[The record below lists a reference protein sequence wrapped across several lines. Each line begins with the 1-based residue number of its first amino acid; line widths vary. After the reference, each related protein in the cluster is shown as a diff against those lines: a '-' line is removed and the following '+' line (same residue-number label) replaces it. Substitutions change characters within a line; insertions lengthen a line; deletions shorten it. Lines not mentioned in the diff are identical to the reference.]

1 MKDVFN
7 KVRTLPKKFWLSDME
22 AVVVIMSMLIF
33 IGTIT
38 ISSAS
43 LITAYED
50 FDTPYFFL
58 VRHVAFLAFS
68 SVLFI
73 LIARFFNYRHLQ
85 NLGVPMLAVTIIL
98 LILVLVA
105 GIDVNGARRWLPLG
119 FMQFQPSE
127 FAKFAMIIA
136 TASYLGRRLDKNLPV
151 SLNPLKIRLPIFC
164 GIIAYLVEKQPDMGT
179 AMVIV
184 AVPAFM
190 YIVAGLDKRFV
201 ALLLFVLSVIAGL
214 VATFQPYRL
223 ARLEVWYDPWS
234 DPKDAGYQ
242 IVQSILAIGSG
253 QFSGMGLGQ
262 GFSKYSYLPESHT
275 DFAFAVYCQETGFI
289 GVVLI
294 TVLILALAFYCTRIA
309 ARANDGFGK
318 MLAVGLTMLV
328 IGQAV
333 GNMAMVIGLLPVI
346 GVPMPFISYGGTSL
360 LMNMMSIALIISIGR
375 KSSAQ
380 NKTPAP
386 PPPQDLRPYTA
397 KNGKVT
403 HLYRVK

>member
-1 MKDVFN
+1 MKDVLN

-22 AVVVIMSMLIF
+22 AATVIMSMLIL

-58 VRHVAFLAFS
+58 IRHVAFLAFS
-68 SVLFI
+68 SIIFI

-85 NLGVPMLAVTIIL
+85 NWGMAMTGVMIIL
-98 LILVLVA
+98 LIAVLLF

-127 FAKFAMIIA
+127 FAKFVMIIVS
-136 TASYLGRRLDKNLPV
+136 ASYMGRRLDKNLPV
-151 SLNPLKIRLPIFC
+151 SINPLKTPLPLLC
-164 GIIAYLVEKQPDMGT
+164 GVIAFLVEQQPDMGT

-190 YIVAGLDKRFV
+190 YIVAGLNTRFV
-201 ALLLFVLSVIAGL
+201 ALLLFVLSVIAGF

-294 TVLILALAFYCTRIA
+294 AVLILALAFYCTRIA

-333 GNMAMVIGLLPVI
+333 GNMAMVIGLIPVI

-375 KSSAQ
+375 KASAK
-380 NKTPAP
+380 NKIP